1 MPLLG
6 AGTTTLGREVGEDD
20 SYRLLDRAYEL
31 GFRVFDT
38 AEAYGG
44 GNARAYRAKT
54 LGIED
59 IRETTGLMH
68 SSEIIL
74 GRWIR
79 SRGVRGEI
87 TLKTKVSSGFTA
99 SAIRRSLTASLDRL
113 QTGSADVYYLHSMP
127 AGIPLEEPLSVLT
140 EEQRGGRIGGIGV
153 SNFSL
158 ASLELARS
166 IAPGVAY
173 CQNVYNL
180 ALPEAEEDVIP
191 YCRRNALCFVAYSPL
206 GAGFLTGKYGAR
218 GEQSPAGTRFDV
230 IPGHRDVYFHDSCFD
245 ALRRLG
251 QLSAETR
258 IPQHLLALAWVL
270 RRPDIGIV
278 LIGATRPDH
287 LENAIEASR
296 LSLDD
301 GFWNRLDRAPK
312 DH

>member
-6 AGTTTLGREVGEDD
+6 AGTTTLGREVNEDD

-31 GFRVFDT
+31 GIRIFDT

-59 IRETTGLMH
+59 VRETTGLLH

-79 SRGVRGEI
+79 SRGVRREI
-87 TLKTKVSSGFTA
+87 MLKTKASSGFTA
-99 SAIRRSLTASLDRL
+99 SAIRQALTASLERL
-113 QTGSADVYYLHSMP
+113 QDDSADVYYLHSKP
-127 AGIPLEEPLSVLT
+127 AGVPLDEPLGVLA
-140 EEQRGGRIGGIGV
+140 EEQQRGRIGKIGV

-158 ASLELARS
+158 ADLELARS
-166 IAPGVAY
+166 IAPGVAF

-180 ALPEAEEDVIP
+180 ALPEAEDNEIP
-191 YCRRNALCFVAYSPL
+191 YCRRNAVCFVAYSPL
-206 GAGFLTGKYGAR
+206 GAGFLTGKYGAH

-245 ALRRLG
+245 ALARLR

-270 RRPDIGIV
+270 RRPDVGIV
-278 LIGATRPDH
+278 LIGATKPSH
-287 LENAIEASR
+287 LENALEASR
-296 LSLDD
+296 LSFED
-301 GFWNRLDRAPK
+301 GFWKKLDRAPK
-312 DH
+312 DD

>member
-6 AGTTTLGREVGEDD
+6 AGTTTLGREVNEDD

-31 GFRVFDT
+31 GIRIFDT

-68 SSEIIL
+68 SSEIII
-74 GRWIR
+74 GRWLR
-79 SRGVRGEI
+79 SRGVRHEI
-87 TLKTKVSSGFTA
+87 TLKTKASSGFTA
-99 SAIRRSLTASLDRL
+99 SAIRHALTASLERL
-113 QTGSADVYYLHSMP
+113 QVDSADVYYLHSKP
-127 AGIPLEEPLSVLT
+127 AGIPLEEPLGVLT
-140 EEQRGGRIGGIGV
+140 EEQQRGRIGKIGV
-153 SNFSL
+153 SNFSQ
-158 ASLELARS
+158 SDLEAARS

-180 ALPEAEEDVIP
+180 ALPEAEDDVIP
-191 YCRRNALCFVAYSPL
+191 YCRQNTVCFVAYSPL

-230 IPGHRDVYFHDSCFD
+230 IPGHRDVYFHESCFD
-245 ALRRLG
+245 ALARL
-251 QLSAETR
+251 QRLSAETGIAR
-258 IPQHLLALAWVL
+258 HLLALAWAL

-278 LIGATRPDH
+278 LIGATKRSH
-287 LENAIEASR
+287 LENAFEASR
-296 LSLDD
+296 LQFED
-301 GFWNRLDRAPK
+301 GFWQKLDRDKK
-312 DH
+312 DG